1 MLTTKNWDANSL
13 SLVLGCLGVVLLG
26 GCTPAGPRALLEGD
40 RLIREGNYAEAIEK
54 LQTAT
59 QLLPEQSQA
68 LAWNQLGLAHHRA
81 GHPQLAI
88 AAYQQALR
96 RNHLLAAA
104 HFNLGSLYLEQN
116 DLAAA
121 IPALNTYTLLDRNAF
136 SGWLKLGTAQL
147 RSRQL
152 DAAEKSFQNALQ
164 LNAALPEALNGLGI
178 AQLQRKRPQEALK
191 YFNGALQRQ
200 SNYGPALLNSGIL
213 YHQHLTNLP
222 LALQKYRS
230 YLEVTPQPAN
240 VAAVRETIRQIELLM
255 NPPPRVALKIQPDAT
270 SPASP
275 PNLAFSTN
283 LVPSTNIAVVRQIP
297 VATVQTNQ
305 KTVPQ
310 PNRPSKPEQ
319 PIALSSSSPSSTPK
333 IPTDPQVQT
342 VKTTNTITTSK
353 LLPEKP
359 IALYNS
365 NLLSK
370 PIIPTDP
377 PLQTVKVTNSIIP
390 KPPLEKP
397 EPPPKIEVVKLTP
410 DLPPKPAQDTPLNPS
425 IAPTNTIASLPEA
438 VRPLVSDPRIA
449 EPVQDSPLPTL
460 LSKKKRTIVEKLNPL
475 TWFRGKGKPA
485 PSATRPE
492 RELSVTSILSI
503 PAKPEITIAKNV
515 DPLPTPAPS
524 LSTPALLAPARYRY
538 RFPSKPV
545 AGDREKADPLFAQ
558 GVKAHRERRLTAAIE
573 AYREAIKLDRSFFEA
588 HYNLGLAAY
597 DIKNL
602 PQSLSSYEEALSI
615 NPTSSN
621 ARYNFALAL
630 EQAGFIRDAASE
642 LEKLLADNPEESRA
656 HFILAKLYADEL
668 SQPKLARLHY
678 SKVLAL
684 EPQHPDAT
692 AIRYWLVAHP

>member
-1 MLTTKNWDANSL
+1 MLTTKNWDAAFL
-13 SLVLGCLGVVLLG
+13 SLVLGCIGVVLLG
-26 GCTPAGPRALLEGD
+26 GCTPAGPRALLDGD

-81 GHPQLAI
+81 GHPQPAI
-88 AAYQQALR
+88 SAYQQALR

-164 LNAALPEALNGLGI
+164 LNATLPEALNGLGI

-200 SNYGPALLNSGIL
+200 PNYGPALLNSGIL

-230 YLEVTPQPAN
+230 YLEVSPEPAN
-240 VAAVRETIRQIELLM
+240 VAAVRDTIRQIEVLL
-255 NPPPRVALKIQPDAT
+255 NPAPRVALTIQPSASLT
-270 SPASP
+270 SSP
-275 PNLAFSTN
+275 PKLVVSTN
-283 LVPSTNIAVVRQIP
+283 PPPSTNIAVARQIP

-305 KTVPQ
+305 RTVPQ
-310 PNRPSKPEQ
+310 PNRLSKPEQ
-319 PIALSSSSPSSTPK
+319 PIALSNSSPSSTPK

-342 VKTTNTITTSK
+342 VKTTNSITTSK
-353 LLPEKP
+353 LPLEKP
-359 IALYNS
+359 IALSNS
-365 NLLSK
+365 NRLSK
-370 PIIPTDP
+370 PIVPTDP
-377 PLQTVKVTNSIIP
+377 QVQTVKTTNSIIS

-397 EPPPKIEVVKLTP
+397 EPLPKIEVVKLTP
-410 DLPPKPAQDTPLNPS
+410 DLPPKPAQNTPLNPS
-425 IAPTNTIASLPEA
+425 TTPTTTIASLPA
-438 VRPLVSDPRIA
+438 TVRPVAPEARIA
-449 EPVQDSPLPTL
+449 EPVQDSPLPTIS
-460 LSKKKRTIVEKLNPL
+460 SKKKRTLVEKLNPL
-475 TWFRGKGKPA
+475 TWFRGKGQPA
-485 PSATRPE
+485 PSATRSE
-492 RELSVTSILSI
+492 RELSVTSI
-503 PAKPEITIAKNV
+503 PAIQVQPGITIAKNIE
-515 DPLPTPAPS
+515 PPPTPAPS
-524 LSTPALLAPARYRY
+524 VSTPALPAPPRYRY

-545 AGDREKADPLFAQ
+545 AGNREKADPIFAQ

-573 AYREAIKLDRSFFEA
+573 AYREAIKLDHSFFEA

-597 DIKNL
+597 DVKNL

-630 EQAGFIRDAASE
+630 EQAAFIRDAASE

>member
-1 MLTTKNWDANSL
+1 MLTTKNWDATFL
-13 SLVLGCLGVVLLG
+13 SFALGCLGVVLLG
-26 GCTPAGPRALLEGD
+26 GCTPAGPRALLDGD

-81 GHPQLAI
+81 GHPQPAI

-104 HFNLGSLYLEQN
+104 HFNLGSLYLDQN

-164 LNAALPEALNGLGI
+164 LNATLPEALNGLGI

-200 SNYGPALLNSGIL
+200 PNYGPALLNSGIL

-230 YLEVTPQPAN
+230 YLEVTPQAAN

-270 SPASP
+270 LPASP
-275 PNLAFSTN
+275 PKLAVSTN
-283 LVPSTNIAVVRQIP
+283 PVPSTNVAVVRQIP

-305 KTVPQ
+305 RTVPQ
-310 PNRPSKPEQ
+310 PDRLSKPEQ
-319 PIALSSSSPSSTPK
+319 PIALSKSNLLSTPK
-333 IPTDPQVQT
+333 IPTDPPVQT
-342 VKTTNTITTSK
+342 VKTTN
-353 LLPEKP
+353 
-359 IALYNS
+359 
-365 NLLSK
+365 
-370 PIIPTDP
+370 
-377 PLQTVKVTNSIIP
+377 SIIS

-410 DLPPKPAQDTPLNPS
+410 DLPPKPAHDTPLNPS

-438 VRPLVSDPRIA
+438 VRPVAPDARIT
-449 EPVQDSPLPTL
+449 EPVQDSPPPTL

-475 TWFRGKGKPA
+475 TWFRAKGKPA

-492 RELSVTSILSI
+492 RELSVTSLPAI
-503 PAKPEITIAKNV
+503 PAKPEINIAKNV
-515 DPLPTPAPS
+515 EPLPGSPPS
-524 LSTPALLAPARYRY
+524 LSTPALPAPARYRY
-538 RFPSKPV
+538 RFPAKPV

-588 HYNLGLAAY
+588 HYNLGLAAC

-615 NPTSSN
+615 NPTSAN

-630 EQAGFIRDAASE
+630 EQAAFIRDAARE

-656 HFILAKLYADEL
+656 HFTLAKLYADEL

-678 SKVLAL
+678 SRVLAL